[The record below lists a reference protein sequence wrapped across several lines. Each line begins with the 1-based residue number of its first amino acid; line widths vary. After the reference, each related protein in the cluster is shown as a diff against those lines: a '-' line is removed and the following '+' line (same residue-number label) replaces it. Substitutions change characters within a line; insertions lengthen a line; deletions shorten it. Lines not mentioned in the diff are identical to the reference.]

1 MPSVP
6 SIKGSALLGLF
17 EDIKKFLAKG
27 SVSRVEIERWLKPED
42 VALLEQEALVSD
54 WYDIRMY
61 VRMSELLRDVVGSG
75 RNEYLK
81 QRGRQSARRLIEAG
95 LYQQME
101 YLHNTRLQETSGAQA
116 RFEAFGRDLR
126 LLTTLSASILNFSKW
141 EAKPDPDHDDRYVI
155 HISEAKDYPEVLCWS
170 AEGFLNEMAVEHGE
184 PDLWRWDRPAADL
197 VLFRMSRGL

>member
-17 EDIKKFLAKG
+17 ENVKKLLAQG
-27 SVSRVEIERWLKPED
+27 SLSQTETERWLKPED
-42 VALLEQEALVSD
+42 IALLEQEALVSD
-54 WYDIRMY
+54 WYDIRTY
-61 VRMSELLRDVVGSG
+61 VRMSELLRDVAGGGS
-75 RNEYLK
+75 NEYLK

-101 YLHNTRLQETSGAQA
+101 YLHNTRLRESSGAQA

-126 LLTTLSASILNFSKW
+126 LLTSLSASILNFSKW
-141 EAKPDPDHDDRYVI
+141 EPKPDPDHNDRYVI
-155 HISEAKDYPEVLCWS
+155 RVSEAKDFPEVLCWS
-170 AEGFLNEMAVEHGE
+170 SEGFLNEMAVEHGE
-184 PDLWRWDRPAADL
+184 PDFWRWDRPAADL